1 MSKIPNSKSQI
12 TNSQTNF
19 RETVSCLPSLSL
31 FSTSFLIFPLGLC
44 FPAGDV
50 LKAVMENWMVSFS
63 APLLL
68 FSQSL
73 FSAFLLITNDQ

>member
-1 MSKIPNSKSQI
+1 MDIYESTTTALKIP
-12 TNSQTNF
+12 F
-19 RETVSCLPSLSL
+19 
-31 FSTSFLIFPLGLC
+31 FPLGLC

-50 LKAVMENWMVSFS
+50 LDAVMVNWMVSFS

-73 FSAFLLITNDQ
+73 FSTFLLFINYQ

>member
-1 MSKIPNSKSQI
+1 MDIYKSAITALKIP
-12 TNSQTNF
+12 F
-19 RETVSCLPSLSL
+19 
-31 FSTSFLIFPLGLC
+31 FPLGLR

-50 LKAVMENWMVSFS
+50 LDAVMINWMVSFS

-73 FSAFLLITNDQ
+73 FSASFLSLTFLVLEE

>member
-1 MSKIPNSKSQI
+1 MDIYESAITALKIP
-12 TNSQTNF
+12 F
-19 RETVSCLPSLSL
+19 
-31 FSTSFLIFPLGLC
+31 FPLGLR
-44 FPAGDV
+44 FPVGDV
-50 LKAVMENWMVSFS
+50 LDAVMVNWMVSFS